1 MHGRMVMP
9 DNLEA
14 VAVAR
19 ISKDLNEVFVRL
31 TGKEPDPQAIK
42 AEAEELVSRHGPAA
56 TLADLLA

>member
-1 MHGRMVMP
+1 MQ

-19 ISKDLNEVFVRL
+19 ISKDLNEIFVRL

-56 TLADLLA
+56 TLADLLT